1 MKGFGGT
8 VLLDL
13 SKVLDTTRHGLPTA
27 WMAQSKSK
35 QTV

>member
-1 MKGFGGT
+1 MKGFPGT
-8 VLLDL
+8 VLRDL